1 MFLNLNPTEVTLAST
16 WVWNLQS
23 VGKLLLLP
31 GSCVFLSFFFM
42 KPFSVMKVSADKRTS
57 FFLSFSH
64 KIFNHTVNCCSAGS
78 LWKPQCTGNHSC
90 KLLCDAELFH
100 VNEQQF
106 GTSKGSLGCAT
117 GVDVLLHWS
126 NIGANVDK
134 KCNSFYQMDRDVPTI
149 FRKYDCMRFK
159 NSFVSA
165 VDLKRLNRS
174 GQIQQS
180 SIYQSGYWLMVCQH
194 KIYYCHLQT

>member
-1 MFLNLNPTEVTLAST
+1 M
-16 WVWNLQS
+16 
-23 VGKLLLLP
+23 
-31 GSCVFLSFFFM
+31 
-42 KPFSVMKVSADKRTS
+42 
-57 FFLSFSH
+57 
-64 KIFNHTVNCCSAGS
+64 
-78 LWKPQCTGNHSC
+78 
-90 KLLCDAELFH
+90 
-100 VNEQQF
+100 NEQQF

-165 VDLKRLNRS
+165 VDLKRLN
-174 GQIQQS
+174 
-180 SIYQSGYWLMVCQH
+180 SILRQVWSDITVICKH
-194 KIYYCHLQT
+194 KSFLNITTSLH